1 MTFGEKLKNYRMEK
15 GLSQEKVAEYLG
27 VSRQAVTKW
36 ESDQSMPASG
46 NLLALSSLYGIS
58 LDELVGSR
66 SQEKKKKDTRRSNL
80 ILLAILCQAA
90 ALNVCIQ
97 PVVSDPEAQVG
108 TMLLM
113 IKLTPLLLCSIWMIL
128 NLRYEKNPVQ
138 QRKNI
143 CIELIYCVVQAIVA
157 ITAYYSGF
165 LFVGALVLLAVC
177 LVYILIVNPK
187 YMGRALVR
195 TNAK

>member
-15 GLSQEKVAEYLG
+15 GLSKEKVAEYLG

-58 LDELVGSR
+58 SDELVGSR
-66 SQEKKKKDTRRSNL
+66 SQEKKNKDTRRSNL

-113 IKLTPLLLCSIWMIL
+113 IKLIPLLLCSIWMIL
-128 NLRYEKNPVQ
+128 NLRHEKNPVQ
-138 QRKNI
+138 QR
-143 CIELIYCVVQAIVA
+143 
-157 ITAYYSGF
+157 
-165 LFVGALVLLAVC
+165 
-177 LVYILIVNPK
+177 
-187 YMGRALVR
+187 
-195 TNAK
+195 